1 MTDVLLITGA
11 NSYVAGHMIQQALE
25 RGYAVHG
32 TVRSE
37 ASGQKLLAVFP
48 QHATGADAKLTYAIV
63 PDMTAVENYETSFRN
78 ADITG
83 VIHTA
88 SPFRLDVEDNAKDL
102 LEPARDGAVAILEA
116 VRQYGNGKVRSVI
129 SVSSFASV
137 VDMSYGLRPGYH
149 YTEADWNPMSW
160 DAAKT
165 TDVVSAYCASK
176 ALAEKAQW
184 AWQKEHAGQP
194 GADFALTTM
203 TPPWVFG
210 PYVNLAGMGIKKPG
224 QLNESMKL
232 LAHLVDG
239 SLAGG
244 EVPPTDFA
252 GFIDVRDL
260 ATAVLRAYDGAK
272 AADPAIVN
280 QRFLIAS
287 KFSYQTAAD
296 VIRDSFP
303 DLRDNVPVGTPGAGR
318 TEPTY
323 IYDTSKAKAALGIK
337 FTSIDDTVRDSVRQI
352 ATLL

>member
-11 NSYVAGHMIQQALE
+11 NSFVAGPIIQQALE

-37 ASGQKLLAVFP
+37 ASAKKLLAVFP
-48 QHATGADAKLTYAIV
+48 QHAAGVDAKLTYAVV
-63 PDMTAVENYETSFRN
+63 PDMTVVENYADSFRH
-78 ADITG
+78 AGITG

-88 SPFRLDVEDNAKDL
+88 SPFNLQVDDNARDL
-102 LEPARDGAVAILEA
+102 LQPARDGAVAILEA
-116 VRQYGNGKVRSVI
+116 AQRYGAGTVRSVVSI
-129 SVSSFASV
+129 SSFASV
-137 VDMSYGLRPGYH
+137 VDMSRGLRPGYH

-160 DAAKT
+160 EAAT
-165 TDVVSAYCASK
+165 TADVVSAYCASK

-184 AWQKEHAGQP
+184 AWQKEHVGQP
-194 GADFALTTM
+194 GADFALTTV

-210 PYVNLAGMGIKKPG
+210 PYVDLAAMGIARPA

-244 EVPPTDFA
+244 AVPPTDFA
-252 GFIDVRDL
+252 GFVDVRDL

-272 AADPAIVN
+272 AGDPAVAN
-280 QRFLIAS
+280 QRFLVAS

-296 VIRDSFP
+296 VIRDAFP
-303 DLRDNVPVGTPGAGR
+303 DLRDRVPVGTPGAGR

-323 IYDTSKAKAALGIK
+323 IYDTAKAKAALGMT
-337 FTSIDDTVRDSVRQI
+337 FTPVDDTVRDSVRQI